1 MSDQD
6 SPRSDDE
13 DRTPVSP
20 TTHDESQR
28 SWTSSYRAW
37 MGSEEAGEYFEA
49 EDRSIPASQ
58 VSCSSSYRE
67 WMNSAEGSEFF
78 LEDSPLQLEEPTP
91 ENLTTTN
98 SEDSDTSNGSREAKI
113 HADRR
118 AVSSYPHYA
127 GGINTRTQ
135 APASEP
141 ISAAWRGHTSYTDD
155 EEDSD
160 DQFPFVM
167 GVLSS
172 GMNRLSFRQRSWKPT
187 FLP

>member
-1 MSDQD
+1 MSNQD

-13 DRTPVSP
+13 VRTPVSP
-20 TTHDESQR
+20 TTHDESQG

-37 MGSEEAGEYFEA
+37 MESEEAAEYFEA
-49 EDRSIPASQ
+49 KDRSIPASQ
-58 VSCSSSYRE
+58 VSCSSLYRE

-78 LEDSPLQLEEPTP
+78 LEDSPSGLKGPTLESS
-91 ENLTTTN
+91 TTTN
-98 SEDSDTSNGSREAKI
+98 SEDSDTSNGSRGAKI
-113 HADRR
+113 HAEQR

-141 ISAAWRGHTSYTDD
+141 MSAAWRGHASHTDN

-160 DQFPFVM
+160 DEFPFVTE
-167 GVLSS
+167 VLSS
-172 GMNRLSFRQRSWKPT
+172 GVNRLSFR
-187 FLP
+187 

>member
-13 DRTPVSP
+13 DRTSVSP
-20 TTHDESQR
+20 TTHNESQG

-37 MGSEEAGEYFEA
+37 MESEEAAEYLEA

-67 WMNSAEGSEFF
+67 WMNLAGNSEFF
-78 LEDSPLQLEEPTP
+78 LEDSPLRLQEPTP
-91 ENLTTTN
+91 ENSTTTN

-113 HADRR
+113 HAERR
-118 AVSSYPHYA
+118 AVSSYPRYA
-127 GGINTRTQ
+127 AGINTRTQ
-135 APASEP
+135 AATSEP
-141 ISAAWRGHTSYTDD
+141 ISVAWRGHASCTDD

-160 DQFPFVM
+160 DEFPFVM
-167 GVLSS
+167 EVLQ
-172 GMNRLSFRQRSWKPT
+172 GMN
-187 FLP
+187 

>member
-20 TTHDESQR
+20 TTHDESQG
-28 SWTSSYRAW
+28 SWTSSHRPW
-37 MGSEEAGEYFEA
+37 RESEEAAEYFEA
-49 EDRSIPASQ
+49 EDRSITTSQ
-58 VSCSSSYRE
+58 VSCSLSYCH
-67 WMNSAEGSEFF
+67 WMNSAEGSECF
-78 LEDSPLQLEEPTP
+78 LEDSPLGLEELTP
-91 ENLTTTN
+91 ENSTTTN
-98 SEDSDTSNGSREAKI
+98 SEDSDTSNGSQEAKI
-113 HADRR
+113 HAERR
-118 AVSSYPHYA
+118 AVSSYPHCA

-141 ISAAWRGHTSYTDD
+141 ISAAWRGHASYTDD

-160 DQFPFVM
+160 DEFPFVM
-167 GVLSS
+167 EVLQ
-172 GMNRLSFRQRSWKPT
+172 GMNRLSFQQRLWKPA